1 MISGPA
7 ISVWLKASGV
17 GVRTAEAFVAYVDDV
32 RRFARTKQVGC
43 YLGLVPCQ
51 DASAGRDRL
60 GHITGDG
67 PASVRMLLCEAAWQA
82 VRRSPS
88 MKAFFERV
96 THGDP
101 GRKKI
106 ALVAA
111 APKVARAIA
120 AMLRTGEAWRE
131 DGQEQEPA

>member
-1 MISGPA
+1 
-7 ISVWLKASGV
+7 
-17 GVRTAEAFVAYVDDV
+17 
-32 RRFARTKQVGC
+32 
-43 YLGLVPCQ
+43 
-51 DASAGRDRL
+51 
-60 GHITGDG
+60 
-67 PASVRMLLCEAAWQA
+67 MLLCEAAWQA

-111 APKVARAIA
+111 AHKLARVMA
-120 AMLRTGEAWRE
+120 AMRRTGEAKRE
-131 DGQEQEPA
+131 QEQKQEEQESVA